1 MQMLQFDLLFHTI
14 SHWCA
19 RPVRDEVHL
28 HIVPFSMVLE
38 ECLETSLD
46 NLVPGKSKT
55 RMF

>member
-1 MQMLQFDLLFHTI
+1 MLQFDLLFHTI

-28 HIVPFSMVLE
+28 NIVPFSMVLE